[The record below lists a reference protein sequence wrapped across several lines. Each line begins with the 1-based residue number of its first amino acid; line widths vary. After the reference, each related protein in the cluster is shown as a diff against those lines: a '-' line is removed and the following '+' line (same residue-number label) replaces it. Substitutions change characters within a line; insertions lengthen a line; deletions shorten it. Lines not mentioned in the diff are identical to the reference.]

1 MGHFTQILKHSA
13 FLLKVQS
20 SKFIH
25 FSSCNLIKY
34 FVSLKVLWNK
44 NDLNSFENYQGKT
57 AITDEVN
64 QNYFVLKSRYSSQF
78 CSLIFFFV
86 FFCFFCFFCLVS
98 EKLYLPP
105 LNIFF
110 KNNYA
115 FAHPNNA
122 ICKILIRNSLLSY
135 VVVIWHMPLYLIA
148 LL

>member
-78 CSLIFFFV
+78 CSLISFLPFSVFLFFLFFFV
-86 FFCFFCFFCLVS
+86 W
-98 EKLYLPP
+98 YQ
-105 LNIFF
+105 
-110 KNNYA
+110 KN
-115 FAHPNNA
+115 FTCTHL
-122 ICKILIRNSLLSY
+122 ISFSKIITHLLIPTTPSVRF
-135 VVVIWHMPLYLIA
+135 
-148 LL
+148 